1 MPKMKTH
8 KATAKRIRL
17 TGSGKL
23 VRKIAGASHLM
34 AKKSRSRKRRLKGL
48 AVIVRVDQ
56 NRLVSLLGVKQPK
69 GKAAAAKQE
78 GGNDKG

>member
-8 KATAKRIRL
+8 KSTAKRFRA

-48 AVIVRVDQ
+48 AVVARVDQ
-56 NRLVSLLGVKQPK
+56 KRMVALLPGQKPVPQVKE
-69 GKAAAAKQE
+69 A
-78 GGNDKG
+78 GNDQG